1 MCPYEEFERTK
12 HDFGAC
18 PLIHDDD
25 LKAQW
30 EDLDDRSR
38 ERLGF
43 EKELYKWIDK
53 LMLELKAKIR
63 RNEERVA
70 SEMAPPISLE
80 DQRTLDE
87 MAAELQEMLTR
98 SEVRRAAFE
107 EEAAIR
113 AGGGPNRYG
122 QQEVCPLSGVIIN
135 KEESRLRDHKN
146 GKNYRTWCKTH
157 EKYNEL
163 MEIFKRRDAERDGS
177 SRSSRPRDGGSS
189 RDRPRDREKDRDRER
204 DRVRDKDRDRD
215 RERHRDRDRERDR
228 DRDRDRDRKKPRRE
242 RDELF

>member
-1 MCPYEEFERTK
+1 MDQTRALLDELMGEDRDGDRKKVQRKFTDPDVCHFYIVGMCPYEEFERTK

-30 EDLDDRSR
+30 EALDDRSR

-63 RNEERVA
+63 RNEERLA
-70 SEMAPPISLE
+70 SEVAPPISLE
-80 DQRTLDE
+80 DQKQLDD

-98 SEVRRAAFE
+98 SEVLGEEGDVDGSQAAATQAEAIKARRALFE
-107 EEAAIR
+107 EEAAVR
-113 AGGGPNRYG
+113 AGGGSSRYG

-135 KEESRLRDHKN
+135 REESRLRDHKN

-157 EKYNEL
+157 EKYHEL
-163 MEIFKRRDAERDGS
+163 MEIFKRRDAERAAP
-177 SRSSRPRDGGSS
+177 SR
-189 RDRPRDREKDRDRER
+189 
-204 DRVRDKDRDRD
+204 VN
-215 RERHRDRDRERDR
+215 
-228 DRDRDRDRKKPRRE
+228 
-242 RDELF
+242 